1 MRSSA
6 ALFGARAF
14 SWAKPKK
21 NGAILKSAMQRL
33 SPQMNF
39 PPVRNLEP
47 GGAGM
52 KNKHQMMKIKSC
64 QTSENN
70 EKHENAIIRTH

>member
-1 MRSSA
+1 MRFSA

-52 KNKHQMMKIKSC
+52 KNEH
-64 QTSENN
+64 
-70 EKHENAIIRTH
+70 AIIRTHWLAIQNV